1 MISAPGIGSGL
12 DVGAIVDQ
20 LMAVER
26 RPLNQLEADKQDLQA
41 QLSTLGQLKSSL
53 STFQSTLANLKTLD
67 AFEVYKAESSDE
79 TAFTVTAHSNAAPGF
94 SAIQVIS
101 LAEAHKMGSVS
112 IADTDSTTLGA
123 AGDQITLTVDG
134 SPFTV
139 SAGGMTLSEL
149 RDAINDAADNSGVS
163 ATIISENDSS
173 HRLVLTSTE
182 TGNANAMSLSFTGS
196 LGTALGL
203 ADINDAA
210 QLDAEIQ
217 VDGLYTVTRSSNTI
231 DDAISGL
238 TLNLVGES
246 TVPAQLTVS
255 RDVESVKA
263 SVQAFVDGFNE
274 LRTTM
279 KDMYGNDSALDSTL
293 RSIESRV
300 RSAFNTP
307 PSTLSGDYS
316 YLAEVGVSFLRDGSL
331 SLDSADLEAAIA
343 GDFAGLAELFA
354 NDAQGYLFRLDS
366 VIEEFVVFDGQLDV
380 RKDSLDDRI
389 NSVDDRIFEMEF
401 RLQLREQTLLDQ
413 FNALDSLMG
422 QLQGTSAFLT
432 QQLAALPTIQTG
444 DN

>member
-1 MISAPGIGSGL
+1 
-12 DVGAIVDQ
+12 
-20 LMAVER
+20 
-26 RPLNQLEADKQDLQA
+26 
-41 QLSTLGQLKSSL
+41 
-53 STFQSTLANLKTLD
+53 
-67 AFEVYKAESSDE
+67 
-79 TAFTVTAHSNAAPGF
+79 
-94 SAIQVIS
+94 
-101 LAEAHKMGSVS
+101 MGSVS
-112 IADTDSTTLGA
+112 IADTDSTALGG
-123 AGDQITLTVDG
+123 AGDQITLTVNG
-134 SPFTV
+134 NPFAV
-139 SAGGMTLSEL
+139 NAGGMTLSEL
-149 RDAINDAADNSGVS
+149 RDAINDAPDNSGVS
-163 ATIISENDSS
+163 ATIISENDTS

-203 ADINDAA
+203 ADINDPA

-246 TVPAQLTVS
+246 AVPAQLTVS
-255 RDVESVKA
+255 RNVESVNA

-279 KDMYGNDSALDSTL
+279 KDMYGKDSALDSTL
-293 RSIESRV
+293 RSIESRM

-307 PSTLSGDYS
+307 PSGLNGDFS

-343 GDFAGLAELFA
+343 GDFAGVAELFA
-354 NDAQGYLFRLDS
+354 NDDQGYLFRLDS

-380 RKDSLDDRI
+380 RKDSLNDRI
-389 NSVDDRIFEMEF
+389 NSVDNRIFEMEF

>member
-1 MISAPGIGSGL
+1 
-12 DVGAIVDQ
+12 
-20 LMAVER
+20 
-26 RPLNQLEADKQDLQA
+26 
-41 QLSTLGQLKSSL
+41 
-53 STFQSTLANLKTLD
+53 
-67 AFEVYKAESSDE
+67 
-79 TAFTVTAHSNAAPGF
+79 
-94 SAIQVIS
+94 
-101 LAEAHKMGSVS
+101 MGSVS
-112 IADTDSTTLGA
+112 IADTDSTALGG
-123 AGDQITLTVDG
+123 AGDQITLTVNG
-134 SPFTV
+134 NPFAV
-139 SAGGMTLSEL
+139 NAGGMTLSEL
-149 RDAINDAADNSGVS
+149 RDAINDAPDNSGVS
-163 ATIISENDSS
+163 ATIISENDTS

-203 ADINDAA
+203 ADINDPA

-246 TVPAQLTVS
+246 AVPAQLTVS
-255 RDVESVKA
+255 RNVESVNA

-274 LRTTM
+274 LRSTM
-279 KDMYGNDSALDSTL
+279 KDMYGKDSALDSTL
-293 RSIESRV
+293 RSIESRM

-307 PSTLSGDYS
+307 PSGLNGDFS

-343 GDFAGLAELFA
+343 GDFAGVAELFA
-354 NDAQGYLFRLDS
+354 NDDQGYLFRLDS

-380 RKDSLDDRI
+380 RKESLNDRI
-389 NSVDDRIFEMEF
+389 NSVDNRIFEMEF

>member
-20 LMAVER
+20 LMAIER
-26 RPLNQLEADKQDLQA
+26 RPLNQLEADKQDLQTR
-41 QLSTLGQLKSSL
+41 LSTLGQLKSSL
-53 STFQSTLANLKTLD
+53 STFQSALADLKTLD

-79 TAFTVTAHSNAAPGF
+79 TAFTVTANSNAAPGF
-94 SAIQVIS
+94 SAIQVVS

-112 IADTDSTTLGA
+112 IADTDSSALGG
-123 AGDQITLTVDG
+123 AGDQIT
-134 SPFTV
+134 FTTNGNSFAV
-139 SAGGMTLSEL
+139 SVGGMALSEL
-149 RDAINDAADNSGVS
+149 RDAINDAPDNTGVS

-182 TGNANAMSLSFTGS
+182 TGNANAMSVSFTGS
-196 LGTALGL
+196 LGAALGL
-203 ADINDAA
+203 ADINDPA
-210 QLDAEIQ
+210 QLNSEIQ
-217 VDGLYTVTRSSNTI
+217 VDGLYTVTRSSNII

-246 TVPAQLTVS
+246 AAPAQLAVS

-263 SVQAFVDGFNE
+263 SVQAFIDGFNE
-274 LRTTM
+274 LRTIM
-279 KDMYGNDSALDSTL
+279 KGMYGKDSALDSTL
-293 RSIESRV
+293 RSIESRM
-300 RSAFNTP
+300 RSTFNTP
-307 PSTLSGDYS
+307 PSGLNGDFS
-316 YLAEVGVSFLRDGSL
+316 YLTEVGVSFLRDGSL

-343 GDFAGLAELFA
+343 SDFAGVAELFA
-354 NDAQGYLFRLDS
+354 NDDQGYMFRLEG

-380 RKDSLDDRI
+380 RKDSLNDRI
-389 NSVDDRIFEMEF
+389 HSVEDRIFEMEF
-401 RLQLREQTLLDQ
+401 RLQLREKTLLDQ